1 MKLLIIRGDLQS
13 HSGYSAAARDYCNVL
28 QGQFD
33 RLVGVDIH
41 FSSDRPYEPFPFP
54 IVSEEEARELACE
67 ADFALVLSFTTPDCY
82 AAYPGAANVGL
93 TFWETDRLPLQGA
106 EVSPWVERCNQMDAL
121 WLPTTHTKEVFEA
134 SGVTVPIRVV
144 PWPIPI
150 PLGSE
155 YGLPQGEVYDLDRG
169 PLFATALTAIG
180 RIKEERFRITRWL
193 KNHGGPWARSR
204 LLDGLLSSSGA
215 ISEPA
220 KTAFLCVAQDVP
232 RKGLALFLSEW
243 LEFKRRPES
252 KPFSLILKTYPIDPR
267 TPKFDFVIRFW
278 KHVRALKRQLGVEAA
293 RVFLWTGDLAG
304 DDFHRLLDNTFA
316 QVAPSFGEG
325 FCGPAALAIASAK
338 PLVTPRHT
346 AFADYISPEYPYA
359 FASRPARVSF
369 VDDPL
374 RVYDPAS
381 SWHVPEPLA
390 LADAMSRLVM
400 DDRATRDFACWRARA
415 AFRNWCAPERI
426 ADLLSEEI
434 ERLTAH
440 RHQISAA

>member
-13 HSGYSAAARDYCNVL
+13 HSGYSAAARDYCQVL
-28 QGQFD
+28 HGRFD

-41 FSSDRPYEPFPFP
+41 FSADRPYERFPFP
-54 IVSEEEARELACE
+54 IVSEEEARELAGE
-67 ADFALVLSFTTPDCY
+67 AEFTLVLSFTTPDCY

-106 EVSPWVERCNQMDAL
+106 EVSPWVGRCNEMDAL
-121 WLPTTHTKEVFEA
+121 WLPTSHTKDVFET

-150 PLGSE
+150 PRGSQ
-155 YGLPQGEVYDLDRG
+155 YGLPEGEVYDLDCR
-169 PLFATALTAIG
+169 PLFSAALTAIAQ
-180 RIKEERFRITRWL
+180 IKEERFLVTRWL
-193 KNHGGPWARSR
+193 KNHGGPRARAR
-204 LLDGLLSSSGA
+204 LLDGLRSSSGA
-215 ISEPA
+215 ITESA

-232 RKGLALFLSEW
+232 RKGLSLFLSEW

-252 KPFSLILKTYPIDPR
+252 KPFALILKTYPIDPR
-267 TPKFDFVIRFW
+267 TPKFDFVLRFW
-278 KHVRALKRQLGVEAA
+278 KQVRALKRQLKVEAA

-304 DDFHRLLDNTFA
+304 NDFNRLLDNTFA

-338 PLVTPRHT
+338 PLVTPCHT
-346 AFADYISPEYPYA
+346 AFGDYITPDYPYA
-359 FASRPARVSF
+359 YASRPARVSF

-390 LADAMSRLVM
+390 LADALSRLVL

-415 AFRNWCAPERI
+415 AFRKWCAPERI
-426 ADLLSEEI
+426 GDLLGEEI
-434 ERLTAH
+434 ERLRA
-440 RHQISAA
+440 RQQQSAAA